1 MGGTY
6 RRAVRKLGAIRR
18 RIFERPEKAAWRP
31 AWHKAEVTPRLT
43 PGNNRM
49 MGYDIRARGATPG

>member
-1 MGGTY
+1 MVGTY